1 MVLTLMNQSL
11 IIDAAI
17 IVNYY
22 LILLKCFIYNQWLKE
37 RVGLFSIWS
46 QIKPSWN
53 S

>member
-1 MVLTLMNQSL
+1 MVLNLMNQSL

-37 RVGLFSIWS
+37 RVWVVFNL
-46 QIKPSWN
+46 KPN
-53 S
+53 KA